1 MLCVHLKKMLIVCGI
16 LLKIVLNT
24 RLSLAAF
31 ASFNAASTSG
41 VYAPRGSTSCIG
53 DMPLTLAG
61 LVL

>member
-1 MLCVHLKKMLIVCGI
+1 MLVVCDSVI
-16 LLKIVLNT
+16 KIVLNT

-31 ASFNAASTSG
+31 ASFNAAPTSG